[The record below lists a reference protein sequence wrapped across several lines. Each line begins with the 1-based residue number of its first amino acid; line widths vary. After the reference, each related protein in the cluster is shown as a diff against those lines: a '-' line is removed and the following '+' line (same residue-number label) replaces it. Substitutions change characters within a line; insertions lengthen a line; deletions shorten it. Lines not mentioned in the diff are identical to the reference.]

1 MKKIGVNRN
10 SQIVHENGTPLNMRE
25 LASLQGVDFGS
36 SRGSAFQ
43 STEKPYGER
52 DTVRAETPDV
62 SGAFKNLSIELRNTS
77 TTAQKIVIF
86 DGQGML
92 GDQIGLPTQ
101 NGVVTVQGNFGVNT
115 LAQLKSLAL
124 GSAVD
129 LHSYHMQG
137 YVLSGGTPG
146 NTGTGAPGTGQTET
160 ASDKI
165 FLGNNF
171 QLGKSDIA
179 GVSPEVKQFTL
190 SKETTGSTFDTT
202 IRQSSKWR
210 FIGGGF
216 TGIIINLPALTGL
229 VMNFDIAAYSN
240 SKFMDAV

>member
-1 MKKIGVNRN
+1 MKKIGVNTRG
-10 SQIVHENGTPLNMRE
+10 QIVHQDGTPLSRQE
-25 LASLQGVDFGS
+25 LANMQGVSFGGNRS
-36 SRGSAFQ
+36 SALQ

-62 SGAFKNLSIELRNTS
+62 AGALLNLSIELRNTS

-179 GVSPEVKQFTL
+179 GVSPQVKQFTL
-190 SKETTGSTFDTT
+190 SKMTDGGTFDTT

-240 SKFMDAV
+240 TKLMDVV